1 MDIKPASLF
10 KRFAA
15 IIYDMFLLAA
25 LLFLAEIIPF
35 ALYGDAITRDNSPFF
50 IYLLNQFYLLVVSF
64 LFFGWFW
71 THGGQTLG
79 MKTWRLILQT
89 SDGHNLNWSQA
100 GLRFIAAI
108 LSWIVLGLGFI
119 WSLIDKDKRTWH
131 DIISATVLIQLE
143 KNK

>member
-79 MKTWRLILQT
+79 MKTWRLLLQT

-100 GLRFIAAI
+100 GLRFVAAI

>member
-1 MDIKPASLF
+1 
-10 KRFAA
+10 
-15 IIYDMFLLAA
+15 MFLLAA

-79 MKTWRLILQT
+79 MKTWRLLLQT

-100 GLRFIAAI
+100 GLRFVAAI